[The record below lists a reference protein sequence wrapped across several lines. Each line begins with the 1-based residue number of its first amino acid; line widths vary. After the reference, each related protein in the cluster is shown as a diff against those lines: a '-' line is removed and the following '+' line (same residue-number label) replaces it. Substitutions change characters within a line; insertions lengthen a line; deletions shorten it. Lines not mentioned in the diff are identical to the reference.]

1 MDNNYM
7 IVNGQLV
14 STDEL
19 RHHGVPGMKW
29 GVRKDRGKSG
39 GGSRKG
45 KSKKKEPSKG
55 LLSIFKKKPKPQEPE
70 EDVETKKKRILDSGS
85 AKQLYDNSDLFST
98 QELQAAYN
106 RMTLKKNIAGLI
118 PDEVNK
124 GEKFIKKTVKWTD
137 TISSLVNSSSKAV
150 DSGRNLYESL
160 NKVKKM
166 FDGGEDKK
174 ITDYRNMDISKTSDS
189 DLKKALSRASTEA
202 AIKRILEE
210 KK

>member
-19 RHHGVPGMKW
+19 QHHGVPGMKW

-45 KSKKKEPSKG
+45 SSKKKEPSKG
-55 LLSIFKKKPKPQEPE
+55 LLSLFKKKPKPQEPE

-98 QELQAAYN
+98 QELQSAYN
-106 RMTLKKNIAGLI
+106 RMTLKKNIANLI

-137 TISSLVNSSSKAV
+137 TISSLVNSGSKAV

>member
-7 IVNGQLV
+7 IINGQLV

-19 RHHGVPGMKW
+19 QHHGVPGMKW

-45 KSKKKEPSKG
+45 SSKKKEPSKG
-55 LLSIFKKKPKPQEPE
+55 LLSFFKKKPKPQEPE

-85 AKQLYDNSDLFST
+85 AKQLYDNADLFST
-98 QELQAAYN
+98 QELQTAYN
-106 RMTLKKNIAGLI
+106 RMTLKKNISNLI
-118 PDEVNK
+118 PDEINK
-124 GEKFIKKTVKWTD
+124 GEKFIKKTIKVTD
-137 TISSLVNSSSKAV
+137 TISSLVGSGTKAI
-150 DSGRNLYESL
+150 DSGRNMYEAL

-174 ITDYRNMDISKTSDS
+174 ITDYKKLDISKTSDA
-189 DLKKALSRASTEA
+189 DLKKALNRASTEA
-202 AIKRILEE
+202 AIKKFLEDD
-210 KK
+210 

>member
-137 TISSLVNSSSKAV
+137 TISSLVNSGSKAV

-189 DLKKALSRASTEA
+189 DLKKALNRASTEA